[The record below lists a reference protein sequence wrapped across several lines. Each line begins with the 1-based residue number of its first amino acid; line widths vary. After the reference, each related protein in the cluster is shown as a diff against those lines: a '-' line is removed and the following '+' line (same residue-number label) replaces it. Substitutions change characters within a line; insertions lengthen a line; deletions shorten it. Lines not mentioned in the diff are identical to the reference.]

1 MITSRA
7 EEAPVDLEARAVMGD
22 STTKPLDVTGPDVAA
37 LDEAHDGVWG
47 GCWCMG
53 VR

>member
-1 MITSRA
+1 
-7 EEAPVDLEARAVMGD
+7 MGD
-22 STTKPLDVTGPDVAA
+22 STTKPLDVGTGPDVAA